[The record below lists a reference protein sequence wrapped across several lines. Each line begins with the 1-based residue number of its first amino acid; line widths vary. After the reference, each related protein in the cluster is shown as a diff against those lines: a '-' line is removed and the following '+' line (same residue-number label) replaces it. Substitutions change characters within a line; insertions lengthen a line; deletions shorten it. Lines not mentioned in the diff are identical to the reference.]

1 VRRLV
6 VGEHAGAPT
15 VADVIEVGDLVLQ
28 VDDQGAET
36 VDVHPQ
42 QAFATFAIGA
52 ERPGVALLATEFAFD
67 HGRVVGRVEVGLDGE
82 WT

>member
-1 VRRLV
+1 VADTALV
-6 VGEHAGAPT
+6 IGQYGGPPT
-15 VADVIEVGDLVLQ
+15 VLEVGDLILQ
-28 VDDQGAET
+28 VDNQGPET

-52 ERPGVALLATEFAFD
+52 KRPGVALLAAKFAVD
-67 HGRVVGRVEVGLDGE
+67 HGRVVGRVEAGLDGE